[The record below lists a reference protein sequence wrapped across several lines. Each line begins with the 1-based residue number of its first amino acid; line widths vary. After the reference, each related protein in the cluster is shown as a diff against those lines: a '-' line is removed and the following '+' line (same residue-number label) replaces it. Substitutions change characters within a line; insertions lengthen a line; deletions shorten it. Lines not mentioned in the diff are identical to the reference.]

1 MIEAD
6 ESFFNGISKLH
17 IQYTQMEEFSQLCKE
32 GKAISGIC
40 EEELDSI
47 VQDLANDK
55 LDYSNDMVID
65 MIIKYVLDNPNDEK
79 LAAILQNTR
88 IANVENN
95 KVVGTA
101 YPKYMDDSYYIEIG
115 EETERRIRLLGD
127 VFAVLFM
134 FNEKLNNM
142 EYSVLYNLLGAAKK
156 RYNMNEEF
164 TEDFSNVQ
172 IYMMI
177 CDKLYKDNFTDNYI
191 AYSREIHEMA
201 MAFLVGHE
209 IGHNYYGDTISK
221 PEHGLKS
228 QMAELKAD
236 SFAIDF
242 AFRYLR
248 NAYANDED
256 RYGIHCFAGVYLPL
270 IASAKMCKSVF
281 EDGEDHPSIVKR
293 LVGVQRGLKKI
304 LTPDGWEDTK
314 EYRDLLMR
322 LVQFPMQIDEC
333 P

>member
-1 MIEAD
+1 MNEAD
-6 ESFFNGISKLH
+6 NVFTSRISKSH
-17 IQYTQMEEFSQLCKE
+17 IQYEQMEEFFQLYKE

-47 VQDLANDK
+47 IQDLANDK
-55 LDYSNDMVID
+55 LDYSNDTVID
-65 MIIKYVLDNPNDEK
+65 MIIKFVLDNTSDEK
-79 LAAILQNTR
+79 LATILENTK
-88 IANVENN
+88 IANVDYEEI
-95 KVVGTA
+95 VGTA
-101 YPKYMDDSYYIEIG
+101 YPKYMDNSYYIEIG
-115 EETERRIRLLGD
+115 EGIERRVRLLSD

-134 FNEKLNNM
+134 FNEKLNGI
-142 EYSVLYNLLGAAKK
+142 EYCVLHNLLDATKK
-156 RYNMNEEF
+156 RYEVNEEF

-172 IYMMI
+172 IYMII
-177 CDKLYKDNFTDNYI
+177 CDKLYKDNFTDNYV

-209 IGHNYYGDTISK
+209 IGHNYYGDTIVR

-228 QMAELKAD
+228 QIAELKAD

-281 EDGEDHPSIVKR
+281 EDREDHPSIVKR